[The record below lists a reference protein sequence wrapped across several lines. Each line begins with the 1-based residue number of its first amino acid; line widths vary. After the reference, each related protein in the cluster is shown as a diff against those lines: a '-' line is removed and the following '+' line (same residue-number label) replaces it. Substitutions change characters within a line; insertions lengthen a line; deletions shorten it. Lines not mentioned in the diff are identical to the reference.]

1 MSKPDIRSL
10 LASVDPFLRIRPS
23 MPARCIQAFFL
34 VAEKEGLSVSEYA
47 DRAGLSV
54 AMMSRTLLDMGE
66 RTRYY
71 QEGAGLVEG
80 KENVL
85 NRREKL
91 YHLTPKGRALL
102 ASLTKAK

>member
-1 MSKPDIRSL
+1 MSKADIRSL
-10 LASVDPFLRIRPS
+10 LASLDPFLRIRPS
-23 MPARCIQAFFL
+23 MPARCIQAFLL
-34 VAEKEGLSVSEYA
+34 VAENEGLSVGEYA
-47 DRAGLSV
+47 QRAGMSG

-80 KENVL
+80 EENDR